1 MIFTEQTANVVTLR
15 AFKAKQPSAFTTHLA
30 VAFFVNNK
38 IRMETLEGRKSQ
50 LVHTSFSVPVAHV
63 RAGPCYFS
71 CVHSVHEVF
80 PPKT

>member
-38 IRMETLEGRKSQ
+38 TRMETLEGRKSQ
-50 LVHTSFSVPVAHV
+50 LVHTSFSVPVAHIRGFV
-63 RAGPCYFS
+63 AAAGPCYFS
-71 CVHSVHEVF
+71 
-80 PPKT
+80 